1 MAYDSFEPRIFPLF
15 IFYIILFIFTLVFII
30 SMFRKWR
37 ERKAPA
43 ALHITQVYIFLG
55 LALIMLIIG
64 MAEAV
69 VTGYFKEIYRFTYP
83 IAQVCVVI
91 ADIFLFF
98 FASKITDKGQKLFI
112 PLIIIGIALI
122 IMIFLPWNWWGHPVE
137 NYKGQLNIRLYTSL
151 FFAGYSVALYLVIAI
166 ICLKTKRHAKDLISR
181 VGLSLLLYSVICMIC
196 FFVFVMLDNL
206 LIVLFDHPGYSE
218 FIYIAWFFTLL
229 FAILSYFSL
238 AMPKSL
244 IKWINKKESNK

>member
-15 IFYIILFIFTLVFII
+15 LFYIILSIFTLVVVI

-43 ALHITQVYIFLG
+43 ALHITLVYIFLL
-55 LALIMLIIG
+55 LALSMLIIG

-69 VTGYFKEIYRFTYP
+69 ITGYFKEIYRFTFP
-83 IAQVCVVI
+83 MAECCVVI

-137 NYKGQLNIRLYTSL
+137 NYEGQLNIRLYTSL
-151 FFAGYSVALYLVIAI
+151 FFVGYSIALYLVIAI
-166 ICLKTKRHAKDLISR
+166 ICLKTKKQAKVLISR
-181 VGLSLLLYSVICMIC
+181 VGLSLFFYSVMCMIC
-196 FFVFVMLDNL
+196 FFVFLMLDNL

-238 AMPKSL
+238 AMPKLL
-244 IKWINKKESNK
+244 IKWINKKESDK